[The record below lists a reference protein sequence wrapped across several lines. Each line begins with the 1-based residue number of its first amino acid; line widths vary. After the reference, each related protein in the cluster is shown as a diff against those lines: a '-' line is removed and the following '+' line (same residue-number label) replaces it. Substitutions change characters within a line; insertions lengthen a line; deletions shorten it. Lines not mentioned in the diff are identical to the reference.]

1 MAAGRGDERRETD
14 VAMADND
21 AQTSEF
27 DDVAAWSA
35 AVLAERDDP
44 TAVVGAC
51 RGSGSPAALAW
62 LAEALELGPDVRLLD
77 VGSGLGGPSAWAAA
91 RYGARPV
98 GAEVMEGAVRGATR
112 LFGRPGI
119 VAAADALPLPPS
131 SFDAAWTLGV
141 LDTVDR
147 PDRLL
152 AEVRR
157 CLTAGGRF
165 GALAYVAEQAIPDG
179 ELPEGNRFPTTDE
192 LAATIEAAGFIV
204 VERVGPN
211 GIPTPPVPW
220 QERQNAL
227 DAEVERRHGEDP
239 RWAQA
244 HENEQAFA
252 DLLCDGRVE
261 MVLLHA
267 ACR

>member
-1 MAAGRGDERRETD
+1 
-14 VAMADND
+14 MADDD
-21 AQTSEF
+21 AQASEF

-35 AVLAERDDP
+35 TILAEGDEP
-44 TAVVGAC
+44 TAVIGAC
-51 RGSGSPAALAW
+51 RGSGSPSALAW

-77 VGSGLGGPSAWAAA
+77 VGSGLGGPAAWAAA

-98 GAEVMEGAVRGATR
+98 AAEPMEGAVRGAER
-112 LFGRPGI
+112 LFDHPNV
-119 VAAADALPLPPS
+119 VAAADALPLPPA

-157 CLTAGGRF
+157 CLHDRGRF
-165 GALAYVAEQAIPDG
+165 GALAYVAEQAIPDD

-192 LAATIEAAGFIV
+192 LMAAVEAAGFTV
-204 VERVGPN
+204 VDRVGPS
-211 GIPTPPVPW
+211 GIPTPPAPW
-220 QERQNAL
+220 RQRQDDL
-227 DAEVERRHGEDP
+227 DAEVERRHGDDP
-239 RWAQA
+239 RWAEAQ
-244 HENEQAFA
+244 ENEQAFA
-252 DLLCDGRVE
+252 DLLSDGRVE
-261 MVLLHA
+261 VVLLHA